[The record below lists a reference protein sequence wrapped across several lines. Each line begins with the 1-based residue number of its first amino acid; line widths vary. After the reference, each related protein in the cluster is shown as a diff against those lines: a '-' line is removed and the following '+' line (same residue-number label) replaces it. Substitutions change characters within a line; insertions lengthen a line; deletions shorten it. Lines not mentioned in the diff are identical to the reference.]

1 MKTQELLW
9 EDGKTV
15 ALYTLKNEKIEADI
29 LTFGGTVTAIR
40 VPDKDG
46 NFVNVAMCHENL
58 TDYAHKG

>member
-29 LTFGGTVTAIR
+29 LTLDRKSV
-40 VPDKDG
+40 V
-46 NFVNVAMCHENL
+46 
-58 TDYAHKG
+58 